1 LLANAFLRRSLQAH
15 RHRVRF
21 SQEATRALLAHSW
34 PGNIRELENKVQ
46 RAVIM
51 AQGKLIEPADLVLE
65 HAKPASESPSLREA
79 RTRAEHQSVLE
90 ALVKHRG
97 NISRAAKEPG

>member
-1 LLANAFLRRSLQAH
+1 
-15 RHRVRF
+15 
-21 SQEATRALLAHSW
+21 
-34 PGNIRELENKVQ
+34 
-46 RAVIM
+46 M

-79 RTRAEHQSVLE
+79 RTRTEHQSVLE

-97 NISRAAKEPG
+97 NISRAAKEPGVSRPTFYELLEKHNLNAREFRQSRTFTAWAIRDPQ